1 MLEDKPIVVA
11 KETTLFFPMLK
22 DEPTTAAALSEPSL
36 AATPKNTPNVHV
48 SSPIKLLIRATILES
63 EPEIATERVLFQILV
78 RKLIFQDALNDPKW
92 KEAILKKMR
101 ALKKNQTWEVVNLPK
116 GKMIVGYK

>member
-63 EPEIATERVLFQILV
+63 EPEIATERGSFSNPSKETYISGEKILQPALMPTKKDKQIEIDGKKQAKIMTNNV
-78 RKLIFQDALNDPKW
+78 YSRKF
-92 KEAILKKMR
+92 
-101 ALKKNQTWEVVNLPK
+101 
-116 GKMIVGYK
+116 